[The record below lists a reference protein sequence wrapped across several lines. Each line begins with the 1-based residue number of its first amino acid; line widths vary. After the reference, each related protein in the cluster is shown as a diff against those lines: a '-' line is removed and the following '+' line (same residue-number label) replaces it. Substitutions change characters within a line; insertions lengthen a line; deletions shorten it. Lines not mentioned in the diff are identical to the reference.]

1 MEVFA
6 SYFAALIV
14 FVILDLIW
22 IKMIMRPIFV
32 SDIGD
37 IMLEDPRMT
46 PAISFFL
53 LYQAGIA
60 YFAVVPAVETG
71 SWVIAAAHGA
81 LLGLIAYGTYETT
94 NLATLKNWTNR
105 MLAIDIGWGTA
116 SSAVSAV
123 VGYAV
128 YMALT

>member
-1 MEVFA
+1 MEVLA
-6 SYFAALIV
+6 SYLAALVV

-37 IMLEDPRMT
+37 LMLEDPRVT
-46 PAISFFL
+46 PAITFFL
-53 LYQAGIA
+53 AYQAGIV
-60 YFAVVPAVETG
+60 YFAVVPAVEAG
-71 SWVIAAAHGA
+71 SWMIAAAHGA

-94 NLATLKNWTNR
+94 NLATLKRWTNR

-128 YMALT
+128 YMAMV